1 MQQKI
6 IKKEELR
13 VTGFGHKHEIQ
24 ILNTN
29 RKCKYKI
36 PIRNTLKKEEIRKQL
51 LGAERRRP
59 WSV

>member
-1 MQQKI
+1 MQQQI

-29 RKCKYKI
+29 RKYKYKI
-36 PIRNTLKKEEIRKQL
+36 PIRNTLKKQEL
-51 LGAERRRP
+51 
-59 WSV
+59 